1 MDKGK
6 QDKLKV
12 RRQKQVTKK
21 GEDKMIGKKR
31 IRTYAMRF
39 IAGVLVLLAIMSIP
53 IIASAVGDP
62 NMGGGGGSG
71 GGTGGGTGSNK
82 WPTEGGQTLDGVRVS
97 VYKGSTK
104 VGKTVDFSN
113 FTKVDGT
120 AMKNISHFGQKSK
133 KEIMKDKKVTG
144 SSKAY
149 AVVKPPSSRKLPKI
163 VKGNISTI
171 RSYFTDKTTVQL
183 VASETGVSYNTMVN
197 DSSYQLM
204 IEPII
209 YVIYN
214 GYPYAMTAMN

>member
-1 MDKGK
+1 MSINLLDKS
-6 QDKLKV
+6 KV

-21 GEDKMIGKKR
+21 GEDKMDKTR

-39 IAGVLVLLAIMSIP
+39 VAGVLVLLAVMSIP
-53 IIASAVGDP
+53 MLTHAVGDA
-62 NMGGGGGSG
+62 NIGGDNNPIGGSG
-71 GGTGGGTGSNK
+71 SGSSNNK
-82 WPTEGGQTLDGVRVS
+82 WPTEGGQTVDGIRVS
-97 VYKGSTK
+97 VYKGNSK

-113 FTKVDGT
+113 FTSVDGV
-120 AMKNISHFGQKSK
+120 AIKNVFHFGKYSK
-133 KEIMKDKKVTG
+133 KDYLGGRSAVRQTG
-144 SSKAY
+144 NY
-149 AVVKPPSSRKLPKI
+149 AVVNPASSRKLPKI